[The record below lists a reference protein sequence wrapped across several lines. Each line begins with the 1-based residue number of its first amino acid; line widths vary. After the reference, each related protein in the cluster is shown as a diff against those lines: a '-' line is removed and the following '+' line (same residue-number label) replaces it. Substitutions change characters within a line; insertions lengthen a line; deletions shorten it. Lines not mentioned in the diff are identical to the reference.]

1 MQYYVS
7 RTHIAIDDAG
17 RLSGYETVL
26 TKPSTRSAA
35 KNALQRFT
43 ALGIDNLHL
52 CSHPP
57 NSRRWGRLDREQ
69 TKRTKTRA
77 MTVADVA
84 EDLAELEREAKE
96 ADQETDNDS

>member
-1 MQYYVS
+1 MQYYIS
-7 RTHIAIDDAG
+7 RTHVSLDTAG

-26 TKPSTRSAA
+26 TKPSTFTATQ
-35 KNALQRFT
+35 NAYKRFS
-43 ALGIDNLHL
+43 ALGIDCLHV
-52 CSHPP
+52 CEHPA

-84 EDLAELEREAKE
+84 EDLAELDRE
-96 ADQETDNDS
+96 DQEPKD

>member
-1 MQYYVS
+1 MQYYIS
-7 RTHIAIDDAG
+7 RTHVHLDPAG

-26 TKPSTRSAA
+26 TKPSTHTAA

-96 ADQETDNDS
+96 ADKDS

>member
-1 MQYYVS
+1 MQYYIS
-7 RTHIAIDDAG
+7 RTHVHLDPAG

-26 TKPSTRSAA
+26 TKPSTHAAA
-35 KNALQRFT
+35 KRALQRFT

-52 CSHPP
+52 CAHPP

-77 MTVADVA
+77 LTVADVA
-84 EDLAELEREAKE
+84 EDLAELEREAEKS
-96 ADQETDNDS
+96 NDSP